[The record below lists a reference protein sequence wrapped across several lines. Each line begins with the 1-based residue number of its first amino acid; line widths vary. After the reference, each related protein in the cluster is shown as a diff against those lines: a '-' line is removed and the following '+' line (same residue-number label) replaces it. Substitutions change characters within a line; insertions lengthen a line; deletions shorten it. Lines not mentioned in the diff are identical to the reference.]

1 MTPEQLVTTVSPKIN
16 ALGSAFYFAPD
27 TLEQGKAAGLDG
39 FRMYFL
45 GRGGVLG
52 DVEPAVVTSA
62 FGWFAPDL
70 VTKIWTS
77 AKAVMEPREAGR
89 LYQECAAAHGRN
101 KLAGVE
107 GVAAFCTLA
116 EKVVAAADPAG
127 LTLFA
132 AWAAEPRADDA
143 PGRAMQLLAL
153 LRELRGSAHLVA
165 VLAAGVSPALAHYV
179 KRPDMFQAFGYAE
192 APEVSD
198 DDRAKL
204 AEAEALT
211 DRLVLPAWRA
221 LDEAEA
227 ETFAAVLDRIEA
239 ALA

>member
-1 MTPEQLVTTVSPKIN
+1 MTPEQLVAVASPKIN
-16 ALGSAFYFAPD
+16 ALGSAFYFDVD
-27 TLEQGKAAGLDG
+27 TLERGKAAGLDG

-62 FGWFAPDL
+62 FGWFAPEL

-77 AKAVMEPREAGR
+77 AKALMGPREGAQ
-89 LYQECAAAHGRN
+89 LYQECAAALGRK

-107 GVAAFCTLA
+107 GIATFCALA
-116 EKVVAAADPAG
+116 ERVVSAADPAG

-132 AWAAEPRADDA
+132 GWAAEPRADDA
-143 PGRAMQLLAL
+143 PARAMQLLAV

-165 VLAAGVSPALAHYV
+165 VLATGVSPQLAHYA
-179 KRPDMFQAFGYAE
+179 KRPDMYQAFGYAE
-192 APEVSD
+192 APEVTD

-204 AEAEALT
+204 ADAEALT
-211 DRLVLPAWRA
+211 DQLVLPAWRS
-221 LDEAEA
+221 LTHDEA
-227 ETFAAVLDRIEA
+227 ETFAGLLDRIEA